1 MLSNPASQVDS
12 PPTLNFNASG
22 LNQSLNGALTP
33 PLADPAIMGI
43 GARSVSGSSSPMLDS
58 KIEQDFQALATNIQ
72 VNQLLLTQQLHQQQQ
87 NALLENRIAADTA
100 ETLVKRGPNQSSINS
115 VSSVPSVQ
123 IPSPV
128 PGAPTTITNNNIPAL
143 INASQAQA
151 QQMIQ
156 NEVTKQ
162 ILQSLSGNSTPITV
176 QSPVMMNDPQLV
188 SQLQGLVVSP
198 KDGGTD
204 SGVVN

>member
-1 MLSNPASQVDS
+1 
-12 PPTLNFNASG
+12 
-22 LNQSLNGALTP
+22 
-33 PLADPAIMGI
+33 
-43 GARSVSGSSSPMLDS
+43 MLDS

-87 NALLENRIAADTA
+87 NALLENQIAADTA

-128 PGAPTTITNNNIPAL
+128 PGAPAITSNNIPAL
-143 INASQAQA
+143 ISASQAQA
-151 QQMIQ
+151 QQIIQ

-162 ILQSLSGNSTPITV
+162 ILQNLSGNSTPITV